1 MSVRRGKTAEPGTI
15 GQGSGPGLGDRQRV
29 AVDPAI
35 VQIADRHAA
44 ERIDRGLQGRRTR
57 MRPGDCRRDG
67 AIVSMVTPVSSLTPE
82 ATSALPT
89 ASAIVPL

>member
-1 MSVRRGKTAEPGTI
+1 
-15 GQGSGPGLGDRQRV
+15 
-29 AVDPAI
+29 
-35 VQIADRHAA
+35 
-44 ERIDRGLQGRRTR
+44 